1 MNNIVDMRG
10 VHQGSLSVLSPMLE
24 YWQLLNASWE
34 GIDAPWWYNER
45 ASVGFLAGAV
55 WKYGG
60 WVMEE
65 FSADK
70 LSVERRKK
78 EYSGRC
84 DIAFGIDGHDFWGEA
99 KQCWPALDGKNT
111 IDMVKGNLALAA
123 AQVRAGKMRGYQG
136 LAITFVAPKVR
147 ASQANRRHIGDYIEK
162 YIAKLKAVPS
172 ITLAWTFPAHSRFLR
187 PDNDWYSHYFPGV
200 ILALLPVKPQK
211 S

>member
-1 MNNIVDMRG
+1 MSRPTDIRG

-24 YWQLLNASWE
+24 YWLLLNASWE
-34 GIDAPWWYNER
+34 GSDAPWWYNER
-45 ASVGFLAGAV
+45 ASVSFLAGAV

-60 WVMEE
+60 WAMEE

-70 LSVERRKK
+70 LSAERRKK
-78 EYSGRC
+78 KYSGRC

-111 IDMVKGNLALAA
+111 IDMVMANLALAVD
-123 AQVRAGKMRGYQG
+123 QVRAGKMRGYKG

-147 ASQANRRHIGDYIEK
+147 ASQANRRHIGDYIDK
-162 YIAKLKAVPS
+162 YIAELRAVSS

-187 PDNDWYSHYFPGV
+187 PDNEWYSHYFPGV